1 MKEKTAQEPQE
12 TQALQETQEA
22 QVLQAPIEPQALI
35 EEFNTLEDTLTV
47 LLALKDTP
55 PEREKVEE
63 ELLLAFAQF
72 RTTLENL
79 AEGENK

>member
-1 MKEKTAQEPQE
+1 MKENKA
-12 TQALQETQEA
+12 QEA
-22 QVLQAPIEPQALI
+22 QAPQEAQAAQALI

-55 PEREKVEE
+55 SEREKVEE